1 METATVLNYIMVMSF
16 VVYFIISL
24 IFKTMNTRNIEEALH
39 SRSGLFLL
47 DLRHIT
53 GIIIFG
59 LLFYLIAPEFR
70 YLISPLQ
77 QPGGPVLTLGVFV
90 LALSAIIAYR
100 SAIKKIKEKDDR
112 AAISQ
117 NLSWVYFPI
126 RIVFLFSYEFF
137 FRGLV
142 FFSLLLHFDI
152 YISILVTTILYVVIH
167 SFDSKAE
174 ILGAIP
180 FGILL
185 CILTYFTNSIWM
197 AFIIHT
203 TLSGVY
209 EFIIY
214 KNLTLKTKKR

>member
-39 SRSGLFLL
+39 SRSGLLLL
-47 DLRHIT
+47 DLRHII

-70 YLISPLQ
+70 YLISPFQ

-90 LALSAIIAYR
+90 LALSAILAYR

-117 NLSWVYFPI
+117 NLTWVYFPI

-142 FFSLLLHFDI
+142 FFSLLQHFDL

-214 KNLTLKTKKR
+214 KNLTIKSKKR